1 VQLTEVWNVKQE
13 WDGQWNL
20 WRTEKFKELNIETM
34 DDEASEY
41 QDKIKQF
48 DKEVR
53 AWPVY
58 DVLKTN
64 IENFRTLMPLIL
76 DLRDEAM
83 RERHW
88 KELRFDVKED
98 FDEDSPEF
106 TLEKIRNLNLINV
119 ADKIADLADN
129 ARKELKIEQQ
139 LNEIERMWKS
149 DPATDLDVRPLK
161 SKANNE
167 EYFKIFS
174 TDNIYQIIED
184 HGVKLSNM
192 KSSPYYKQFDI
203 QID

>member
-1 VQLTEVWNVKQE
+1 
-13 WDGQWNL
+13 
-20 WRTEKFKELNIETM
+20 M